1 MPTYRGIVIGCGKIA
16 VRFEADQ
23 KRPRPRSHAGAL
35 SEHSRT
41 ELVAFVGKDDA
52 DRAAA
57 AEFFPHAAFYADAAE
72 CIKAMKPDIAIIAA
86 STGTHA
92 AFTILCAEEGVP
104 IIIGEK
110 PVAHSIEDAHRIK
123 GAIEKS
129 GSTFVLNYQRR
140 FFPLF
145 LRARERI
152 AAGALGSLREI
163 VCLYDNGLFNNGGH
177 AIDTVEFLLG
187 ERMVSATGVVN
198 EGNTTHPEGDPNI
211 EGTILTE
218 NGTKISLQSFDRNV
232 APIHELRLYGEK
244 GELHIRDFGYTFD
257 WGTDVERES
266 ISMTAGALEEAIRAY
281 EEKREPASGIGNGI
295 ETLSVLEAL
304 KASAAHGGAETPVAV
319 YF

>member
-16 VRFEADQ
+16 VRFEAEG

-57 AEFFPHAAFYADAAE
+57 AEFFPRTAFYADAAR
-72 CIKAMKPDIAIIAA
+72 CIKEIQPDIAIVAS

-104 IIIGEK
+104 VIIGEK
-110 PVAHSIEDAHRIK
+110 PVASDIK
-123 GAIEKS
+123 SALDMSRALERKNT
-129 GSTFVLNYQRR
+129 TFVLNYQRR

-198 EGNTTHPEGDPNI
+198 EKNATHPEGDVNI
-211 EGTILTE
+211 EGTVLSE
-218 NGTKISLQSFDRNV
+218 GGTKVSLQSFDQKV
-232 APIHELRLYGEK
+232 SPIHELRLYGVK

-257 WGTDVERES
+257 WGTSTEREE
-266 ISMTAGALEEAIRAY
+266 ISMTAGALDEAIRAY
-281 EEKREPASGIGNGI
+281 EEKREPASGIRNGI

-304 KASAAHGGAETPVAV
+304 KESGQQNGIPQKVIYTR
-319 YF
+319 